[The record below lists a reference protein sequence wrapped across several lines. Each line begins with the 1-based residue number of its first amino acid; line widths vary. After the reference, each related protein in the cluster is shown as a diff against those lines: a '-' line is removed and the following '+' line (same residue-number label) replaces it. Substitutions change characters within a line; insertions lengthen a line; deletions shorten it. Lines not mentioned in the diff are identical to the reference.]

1 VFITKLNKAI
11 KGGVAMVVVKD
22 KTFLFYIF
30 ETLKS
35 RDASWATFV
44 NADGVY
50 EVVNRNKQSG
60 EKPMV
65 FADVDGFIKWCDE
78 HGEVFLCERKRDVYK
93 SLKGLSKENKWRV
106 KAKLIAYHQLWW
118 NR

>member
-1 VFITKLNKAI
+1 VFITKL
-11 KGGVAMVVVKD
+11 KGGVAMIVAKD

-35 RDASWATFV
+35 ENASWATFV

-50 EVVNRNKQSG
+50 EIVNTNKQSG
-60 EKPMV
+60 EKSMV
-65 FADVDGFIKWCDE
+65 FTDANEFIKWCNE

-93 SLKGLSKENKWRV
+93 SLKGLSKENKWV
-106 KAKLIAYHQLWW
+106 LKAKLIAYYQLWW

>member
-1 VFITKLNKAI
+1 
-11 KGGVAMVVVKD
+11 MVIVKD

-44 NADGVY
+44 NVDGVY
-50 EVVNRNKQSG
+50 EIIDKQSVG
-60 EKPMV
+60 NPIV
-65 FADVDGFIKWCDE
+65 FTDANEFIKWCDE
-78 HGEVFLCERKRDVYK
+78 HGEVFLCERKRDVYR
-93 SLKGLSKENKWRV
+93 SLKGLSKENKWV
-106 KAKLIAYHQLWW
+106 LKAKLIAYYQLWW